1 MQHNVARVGIE
12 YAVKLNSQRK
22 KYLPNDATAVNDI
35 ENV

>member
-1 MQHNVARVGIE
+1 MQYNGALVGTE